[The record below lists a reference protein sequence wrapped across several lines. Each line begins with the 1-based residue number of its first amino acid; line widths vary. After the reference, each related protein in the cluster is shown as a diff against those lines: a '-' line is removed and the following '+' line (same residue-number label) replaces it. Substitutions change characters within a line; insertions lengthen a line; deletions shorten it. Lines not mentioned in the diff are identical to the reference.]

1 MRKVILVVAN
11 CEEMLF
17 DLFALLIISDICLEN
32 SFPLFFSVSGSMRKY
47 ITRSGL
53 Q

>member
-1 MRKVILVVAN
+1 MSKVILVVGN

>member
-1 MRKVILVVAN
+1 MRKVILVVGN

-47 ITRSGL
+47 IARSGL